1 MLGRLHLSARSL
13 ILSRVLSEERTLGLI
28 GRIYDSAGDER
39 LWPAF
44 LEDLASAIDG
54 TAPCLIYQDIVARRA
69 GFAIFARGDPELE
82 RRYVESYS
90 ALDEFRN
97 AWLSRFDC
105 VGPEAIYAGEQ
116 LIEPAELRKTEYF
129 NDFLSVHNIV
139 YHLCAPLALHSRW
152 ACTLSCHRP
161 ANKEPFGCDEL
172 GLLRLLFPHLQRAIQ
187 LHRKFAELEGHHG
200 ASLDA
205 LDRLPTG
212 VMLMGDRG
220 QILEANC
227 AAKLILNQNDGL
239 RTDKEG
245 LATSTPSQTRELRS
259 RIAAAAL
266 TAQGR
271 GVSAGG
277 SLAIA
282 RPSGKR
288 PLAVV
293 IMPASLR
300 AFPSGTGEPA
310 VIVLVSDPESKVRI
324 APEIVA
330 QVYGLTAAESRLAEQ
345 LMQGESLVHAAE
357 RLGVSHNT
365 ARTHLQRIYQKTG
378 TTHQG
383 DLVRLLLAGPASLS
397 LRETP

>member
-1 MLGRLHLSARSL
+1 
-13 ILSRVLSEERTLGLI
+13 
-28 GRIYDSAGDER
+28 
-39 LWPAF
+39 
-44 LEDLASAIDG
+44 
-54 TAPCLIYQDIVARRA
+54 
-69 GFAIFARGDPELE
+69 
-82 RRYVESYS
+82 
-90 ALDEFRN
+90 
-97 AWLSRFDC
+97 
-105 VGPEAIYAGEQ
+105 
-116 LIEPAELRKTEYF
+116 
-129 NDFLSVHNIV
+129 
-139 YHLCAPLALHSRW
+139 
-152 ACTLSCHRP
+152 
-161 ANKEPFGCDEL
+161 
-172 GLLRLLFPHLQRAIQ
+172 
-187 LHRKFAELEGHHG
+187 
-200 ASLDA
+200 
-205 LDRLPTG
+205 
-212 VMLMGDRG
+212 MLMGDRG